1 METLEQGGR
10 RESGGEHLSCG
21 RYSVRSSE
29 VDVIDLVLQ
38 IRILKFRKLSNWFR
52 VPQLPN
58 MEIKFQP

>member
-10 RESGGEHLSCG
+10 RESGGECFSCG

-58 MEIKFQP
+58 VEIKFQP